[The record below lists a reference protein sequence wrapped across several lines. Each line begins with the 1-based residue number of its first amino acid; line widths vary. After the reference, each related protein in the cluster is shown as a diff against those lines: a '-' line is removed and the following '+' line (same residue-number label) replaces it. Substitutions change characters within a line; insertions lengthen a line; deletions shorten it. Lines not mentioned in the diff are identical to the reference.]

1 MALSFEKVGEN
12 EVDGKV
18 EKVQDALLVNAAGSP
33 VGKLRVELKWEQPEL
48 AERVEGGRI
57 ARAIGRAVTGG
68 RQAAS
73 KTDVDANAVIF
84 NSDKEDVD
92 FAGPDHL
99 IALAGKVKHRGNVI
113 SGSADKPEVIDMDL
127 AGLHTDPRTE
137 DIMAVAITA
146 SCFTGDF
153 TKVTGATV
161 EFYDDTNGT
170 NEFLSVVRFAIT
182 GNQGSGV
189 NALPNNAA
197 LVVVIVRNANGWTL
211 RKGVKTYGRARDWR
225 GLAPICRDSID
236 AL

>member
-1 MALSFEKVGEN
+1 MALSFTKVGEN

-18 EKVQDALLVNAAGSP
+18 ESVQDGRLVNAAGNP
-33 VGKLRVELKWEQPEL
+33 VGKLRVELKWEQPQL
-48 AERVEGGRI
+48 ADRIEGGRVAKAVGRMFTG
-57 ARAIGRAVTGG
+57 ARQG
-68 RQAAS
+68 AS

-84 NSDKEDVD
+84 DTDKADVD

-99 IALAGKVKHRGNVI
+99 SATYSLVKHRGNVI
-113 SGSADKPEVIDMDL
+113 SGSADTPEIIDIDL
-127 AGLHTDPRTE
+127 AGLHTNARTQ

-161 EFYDDTNGT
+161 EFYDDTNGS

-182 GNQGSGV
+182 GNAGQGV

-197 LVVVIVRNANGWTL
+197 LVVVIVRNADGWTL